1 MTMAAL
7 AERAII
13 IGIDGASMEIVRHMA
28 DKGATPNLK
37 RLMDTGA
44 WRPMLGVFPTL
55 TPPGWTSISTGAWPG
70 THEVMDFNIRAR
82 GEPLTETVWGVNTQ
96 LSKAEYFWNTLER
109 ADKTPILVKWEMSWP
124 PTITKGVQVEGTGPG
139 VANHHQ
145 IAGYHLWVSGN
156 WSPRPI
162 GGGVDAAAVDPSTLQ
177 AGEDVDHVDLRPA
190 DGDQW
195 SHLPDSA
202 KPALEVE
209 LTVQPLARGR
219 SDLTAWGT
227 EGAVARTFYGLVYAQ
242 SAAGYDRVR
251 ICTSRDGSQA
261 IADLAVA
268 DWSDWSRQQFTIGSR
283 SLTGYVRFKLIT
295 LTHDGDTFEVFMPQV
310 WATEG
315 YTYPEEVAT
324 EIDTHVGPFLQNP
337 GRDTLGLVDD
347 ETFFELLDMH
357 HACLADVAHHLCAT
371 RDWDVLFTEVHSLD
385 YGNHFFMA
393 QTDPRCGAP
402 ESVVARSLE
411 GMTRLIASVD
421 RWVGRLLELQDDETV
436 VVVTSDHGGTPDFV
450 PPIAAADVLEKVGLL
465 VLDPAT
471 GETDLSRSAAIPVGT
486 IHVFINLK
494 GRDPGGIVEP
504 EDFEKVQQQIIHAL
518 TTYVDPGT
526 GKQPFALA
534 VTRENAEMLNLWG
547 DLVGDVVWAVHPEFD
562 ACHGRHLPAVSLGI
576 GGQHTTFIINGPHIR
591 SGLALQGQARSVD
604 IAPTVA
610 HLLGVPQPRNAEG
623 RVIAEAI
630 EA

>member
-55 TPPGWTSISTGAWPG
+55 TPPGWTSIATGAWPG

-82 GEPLTETVWGVNTQ
+82 GKPLTETVWGVNTQ

-295 LTHDGDTFEVFMPQV
+295 LTPDADTFEVFMPQV

-504 EDFEKVQQQIIHAL
+504 EDFDKVQQQIIHAL

-591 SGLALQGQARSVD
+591 TGLALQGQARSVD

>member
-1 MTMAAL
+1 MAAL
-7 AERAII
+7 AKRAIL
-13 IGIDGASMEIVRHMA
+13 IGIDGASMEIVRYMA

-70 THEVMDFNIRAR
+70 THEVMDFNIRIQGR
-82 GEPLTETVWGVNTQ
+82 PLTETAWGVNTE
-96 LSKAEYFWNTLER
+96 LCKSEYFWNTLER
-109 ADKTPILVKWEMSWP
+109 AGKTPILVKWEMSWP
-124 PTITKGVQVEGTGPG
+124 PTVTTGVQVEGTGPG

-156 WSPRPI
+156 WRPRPI

-177 AGEDVDHVDLRPA
+177 AGEDVDRVELSPA
-190 DGDQW
+190 DPGRW
-195 SHLPDSA
+195 SNLPDSA
-202 KPALEVE
+202 KPPLEVE
-209 LTVQPLARGR
+209 LVIQPLARGR
-219 SDLTAWGT
+219 NDLTAWGT
-227 EGAVARTFYGLVYAQ
+227 EGAEARSFFGLVYAQ

-251 ICTSRDGSQA
+251 VCAGRDAGQS

-268 DWSDWSRQQFTIGSR
+268 DWSDWSRQQFTIGENTP
-283 SLTGYVRFKLIT
+283 TGYVRFKLIT
-295 LTHDGDTFEVFMPQV
+295 LTPEADTFELFMPQV

-315 YTYPEEVAT
+315 YTHPAEVAA
-324 EIDTHVGPFLQNP
+324 EIDEHVGPFIQNP
-337 GRDTLGLVDD
+337 ARDAQGLVDD
-347 ETFFELLDMH
+347 ETFFELLDIH
-357 HACLADVAHHLCAT
+357 HQCLADVAHHLCAT
-371 RDWDVLFTEVHSLD
+371 RDWDVLFTEVHSFD
-385 YGNHFFMA
+385 YGNHFFLG

-402 ESVVARSLE
+402 ASVVARSVE
-411 GMTRLIASVD
+411 GMTRILASVD

-436 VVVTSDHGGTPDFV
+436 VVVTADHGGTPDLA
-450 PPIAAADVLEKVGLL
+450 PPIAAEDVLKEVGLL
-465 VLDPAT
+465 VTDPAT
-471 GETDLSRSAAIPVGT
+471 GEFDLSKSVAIPVGT

-504 EDFEKVQQQIIHAL
+504 EDFEKVQQQVIHAL
-518 TTYVDPGT
+518 TTYVDPNT

-591 SGLALQGQARSVD
+591 NGAILEGQARSVD
-604 IAPTVA
+604 IAPTLA
-610 HLLGVPQPRNAEG
+610 YLLDVPQPRDCEG
-623 RVIAEAI
+623 RVIMEAL

>member
-1 MTMAAL
+1 MAAM

-82 GEPLTETVWGVNTQ
+82 GKPLTETVWGVNTQ

-177 AGEDVDHVDLRPA
+177 AGEDVDHVDLRPV

-283 SLTGYVRFKLIT
+283 PLTGYVRFKLIT
-295 LTHDGDTFEVFMPQV
+295 LTPDGDTFEVFMPQV

-504 EDFEKVQQQIIHAL
+504 EDFDKVQQQIIHAL

-591 SGLALQGQARSVD
+591 SGLGLQGQARSVD

>member
-55 TPPGWTSISTGAWPG
+55 TPPGWTSIATGAWPG

-82 GEPLTETVWGVNTQ
+82 GKPLTETVWGVNTQ

-283 SLTGYVRFKLIT
+283 PLTGYVRFKLIT
-295 LTHDGDTFEVFMPQV
+295 LTPDADTFEVFMPQV

-385 YGNHFFMA
+385 YGNHFFLG

-411 GMTRLIASVD
+411 GMTRLITSVD

-504 EDFEKVQQQIIHAL
+504 EDFDKVQQQIIHAL

>member
-1 MTMAAL
+1 MAAL
-7 AERAII
+7 AKRAIV
-13 IGIDGASMEIVRHMA
+13 IGIDGASMEIVRYMA

-70 THEVMDFNIRAR
+70 THEVMDFNIRIR
-82 GEPLTETVWGVNTQ
+82 GKPLTETAWGVNTE
-96 LSKAEYFWNTLER
+96 LCKSEYFWNTLER
-109 ADKTPILVKWEMSWP
+109 AGKTPILVKWEMSWP
-124 PTITKGVQVEGTGPG
+124 PTVTTGIQVEGTGPG

-145 IAGYHLWVSGN
+145 IAGYHLWVAGN
-156 WSPRPI
+156 WRPRPI

-177 AGEDVDHVDLRPA
+177 AGEDVDRVELSPVDPSR
-190 DGDQW
+190 W
-195 SHLPDSA
+195 SNLPDSA
-202 KPALEVE
+202 KPPLEVA
-209 LTVQPLARGR
+209 LVIQPLARGR
-219 SDLTAWGT
+219 DDLTAWGT
-227 EGAVARTFYGLVYAQ
+227 EGADPRAFYGLVYAQ

-251 ICTSRDGSQA
+251 VCAGRDASQS

-268 DWSDWSRQQFTIGSR
+268 DWSDWSRQQFTIGKNTP
-283 SLTGYVRFKLIT
+283 TGYVRFKLIT
-295 LTHDGDTFEVFMPQV
+295 LTPEADTFELFMPQV

-315 YTYPEEVAT
+315 YTHPAEVAA
-324 EIDTHVGPFLQNP
+324 EIDEHVGPFIQNP
-337 GRDTLGLVDD
+337 ARDAQGLVDD
-347 ETFFELLDMH
+347 ETFFELLDIH
-357 HACLADVAHHLCAT
+357 HECLADVAHHLCAT
-371 RDWDVLFTEVHSLD
+371 RAWDVLFTEVHSFD
-385 YGNHFFMA
+385 YGNHFFMG

-402 ESVVARSLE
+402 ASVVERSVE
-411 GMTRLIASVD
+411 GMTRILASVD

-436 VVVTSDHGGTPDFV
+436 VVVTADHGGTPDLA
-450 PPIAAADVLEKVGLL
+450 PPIAAEDVLKEVGLL
-465 VLDPAT
+465 VTDAAT
-471 GETDLSRSAAIPVGT
+471 GEIDLSKSVAIPVGT

-504 EDFEKVQQQIIHAL
+504 EDFVKVQQQVIHAL
-518 TTYVDPGT
+518 TTYVDPNT
-526 GKQPFALA
+526 GRQPFALA

-591 SGLALQGQARSVD
+591 SGAALEGQARSVD
-604 IAPTVA
+604 IAPTLA
-610 HLLGVPQPRNAEG
+610 YLLDVPQPRDSEG
-623 RVIAEAI
+623 RVIMEAL

>member
-295 LTHDGDTFEVFMPQV
+295 LTPDGDTFEVFMPQV

-471 GETDLSRSAAIPVGT
+471 GEIDLSRSAAIPVGT

-504 EDFEKVQQQIIHAL
+504 EDFDKVQQQIIHAL

>member
-55 TPPGWTSISTGAWPG
+55 TPPGWTSIATGAWPG

-82 GEPLTETVWGVNTQ
+82 GKPLTETVWGVNTQ

-283 SLTGYVRFKLIT
+283 PLTGYVRFKLIT
-295 LTHDGDTFEVFMPQV
+295 LTPDGDTFEVFMPQV

-471 GETDLSRSAAIPVGT
+471 GEIDLSRSAAIPVGT

-494 GRDPGGIVEP
+494 GRDPGGIVDP
-504 EDFEKVQQQIIHAL
+504 EDFDKVQQQIIHAL

>member
-82 GEPLTETVWGVNTQ
+82 GKPLTETVWGVNTQ

-283 SLTGYVRFKLIT
+283 PLTGYVRFKLIT
-295 LTHDGDTFEVFMPQV
+295 LTPDGDTFEVFMPQV

-504 EDFEKVQQQIIHAL
+504 EDFDKVQQQIIHAL

>member
-82 GEPLTETVWGVNTQ
+82 GKPLTETVWGVNTQ

-227 EGAVARTFYGLVYAQ
+227 EGAVARTLYGLVYAH

-251 ICTSRDGSQA
+251 VCTSRDGSQA

-283 SLTGYVRFKLIT
+283 PLTGYVRFKLIT
-295 LTHDGDTFEVFMPQV
+295 LTPDADTFEVFMPQV

-315 YTYPEEVAT
+315 YTYPEEVAA

-504 EDFEKVQQQIIHAL
+504 EDFDKVQQQIIHAL

>member
-55 TPPGWTSISTGAWPG
+55 TPPGWTSIATGAWPG

-82 GEPLTETVWGVNTQ
+82 GKPLTETVWGVNTQ

-227 EGAVARTFYGLVYAQ
+227 EGAVARTLYGLVYAQ

-251 ICTSRDGSQA
+251 VCTSRDGSQA

-295 LTHDGDTFEVFMPQV
+295 LTPDADTFEVFMPQV

-610 HLLGVPQPRNAEG
+610 DLLGVPQPRNAEG

>member
-283 SLTGYVRFKLIT
+283 PLTGYVRFKLIT
-295 LTHDGDTFEVFMPQV
+295 LTSDGDTFEVFMPQV

-450 PPIAAADVLEKVGLL
+450 PPIAAEDVLKEVGLL

-471 GETDLSRSAAIPVGT
+471 GEIDLSRSAAIPVGT

-504 EDFEKVQQQIIHAL
+504 EDFDKVQQQIIHAL

>member
-55 TPPGWTSISTGAWPG
+55 TPPGWTSIATGAWPG

-82 GEPLTETVWGVNTQ
+82 GKPLTETVWGVNTQ

-283 SLTGYVRFKLIT
+283 PLTGYVRFKLIT
-295 LTHDGDTFEVFMPQV
+295 LTPDGDTFEVFMPQV

-504 EDFEKVQQQIIHAL
+504 EDFDKVQQQIIHAL

>member
-55 TPPGWTSISTGAWPG
+55 TPPGWTSIATGAWPG

-82 GEPLTETVWGVNTQ
+82 GKPLTETVWGVNTQ

-268 DWSDWSRQQFTIGSR
+268 NWSDWSRQQFTIGSR
-283 SLTGYVRFKLIT
+283 PLTGYVRFKLIT
-295 LTHDGDTFEVFMPQV
+295 LTPDGDTFEVFMPQV

-315 YTYPEEVAT
+315 YTYPEEVAA

-450 PPIAAADVLEKVGLL
+450 PPIAAADVLEKIGLL

-471 GETDLSRSAAIPVGT
+471 GETDLSRSVAIPVGT

-504 EDFEKVQQQIIHAL
+504 EDFDKVQQQIIHAL